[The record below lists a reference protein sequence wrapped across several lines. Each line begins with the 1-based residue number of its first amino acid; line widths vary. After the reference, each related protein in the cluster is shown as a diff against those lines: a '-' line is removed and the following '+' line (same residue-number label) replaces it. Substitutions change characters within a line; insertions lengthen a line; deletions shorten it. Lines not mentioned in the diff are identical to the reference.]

1 MSSAGR
7 FLQPPL
13 AVRTSSNSAATAS
26 SGSPWGALLAGV
38 ASVVTLPLAVYLTR
52 FSDSYQLL
60 HAGFAI
66 PLGLALGLV
75 ALALARRSTRRRR
88 LSLAAGGVDKVTA
101 AARVLGILGVCLAL
115 AGLLALGVYG
125 LLEYVGSRD

>member
-1 MSSAGR
+1 M
-7 FLQPPL
+7 
-13 AVRTSSNSAATAS
+13 AVRTSSNSAATAR

-38 ASVVTLPLAVYLTR
+38 ASVLTLPLAVYLTR
-52 FSDSYQLL
+52 FSDSYELL

-66 PLGLALGLV
+66 PLGLVLALVALGL
-75 ALALARRSTRRRR
+75 ARGSRRRR
-88 LSLAAGGVDKVTA
+88 RVSLAAGGGDKVASA
-101 AARVLGILGVCLAL
+101 AYVLGILGVCLAL